1 MKESLSV
8 VRQLITTIVVVEI
21 VIVTIEMVL
30 ITLLWIDLTGLEQ
43 SPIHG
48 PHHRRRTRPPA
59 PQLRRDT
66 IVKMKQ
72 GTYQQHLRTPTRGDR
87 PTKVVQRK
95 NLNQDLLLGV
105 PPVDRP
111 PDHDLDQV
119 RRLQLLQRHGIQV
132 QARKNA
138 QWQLELKI
146 YHHVLLIHL

>member
-8 VRQLITTIVVVEI
+8 VRQPITTIVVAEI

-30 ITLLWIDLTGLEQ
+30 ITLLWIDLTGPEL
-43 SPIHG
+43 STIHG
-48 PHHRRRTRPPA
+48 PHHRHRMRPPA

-95 NLNQDLLLGV
+95 NPNQDLLLGV

-111 PDHDLDQV
+111 PGHDLDRV
-119 RRLQLLQRHGIQV
+119 RRLQPPQRQGIQV
-132 QARKNA
+132 RAQKND
-138 QWQLELKI
+138 QWPLELKI
-146 YHHVLLIHL
+146 CHHDLLIHL